1 MFSTILWSLFFL
13 ACPAFT
19 LWLCSKSKFLD
30 SVGAIVLC
38 YGIGILIGNIG
49 VFPDNI
55 FKVHNVFNMLTIPL
69 ALPLVFFSLN
79 LKGWGKQAGL
89 AAKSFGGALLAVVL
103 ASFIAY
109 VIFAPKLGAEANK
122 MAGMLIGCY
131 TGGTPNLASIGS
143 ALKIS
148 QTNYIAVHTADVFV
162 GAILLLLIL
171 TVIPRILKKI
181 LPAFKVP
188 KSMDNTN
195 IIREDN
201 FDPYFKGY
209 NKKQFLPLLGA
220 FGITVLIFAI
230 GGGASLLA
238 EKLFARSMEAELASE
253 LSSVIAILI
262 ITTLGVIASF
272 IKKVRNIKMTFQLG
286 HYFLLIF
293 ALVVSSMADVRK
305 LLDIAP
311 LTILYVAT
319 LLTLSFVLHTIFS
332 KLTKVDRDTHL
343 VAMTALIYSPPFV
356 PVVAAVLKNKQVIM
370 TGMLVGIAGWII
382 GNYAGIGFAY
392 LMRAIFG

>member
-1 MFSTILWSLFFL
+1 
-13 ACPAFT
+13 
-19 LWLCSKSKFLD
+19 
-30 SVGAIVLC
+30 
-38 YGIGILIGNIG
+38 
-49 VFPDNI
+49 
-55 FKVHNVFNMLTIPL
+55 MLTIPL

>member
-1 MFSTILWSLFFL
+1 MLSTILWSLFFL
-13 ACPAFT
+13 GCPALI
-19 LWLCSKSKFLD
+19 LWICSKNKFLD

-38 YGIGILIGNIG
+38 YGIGILIGNVGILPG
-49 VFPDNI
+49 NI
-55 FKVHNVFNMLTIPL
+55 TEVQSIFNMLTIPL
-69 ALPLVFFSLN
+69 ALPLFFFSLN

-89 AAKSFGGALLAVVL
+89 AAKSFGGALLSVVL

-109 VIFAPKLGAEANK
+109 MIFQTKLGGEAYK

-143 ALKIS
+143 ALQIS
-148 QTNYIAVHTADVFV
+148 QTNYIAVHTSDVFV

-171 TVIPRILKKI
+171 TLIPRALKKL
-181 LPAFKVP
+181 LPAFRAPENMDP
-188 KSMDNTN
+188 KQTIDKDS
-195 IIREDN
+195 

-209 NKKQFLPLLGA
+209 KKKDFLPLLGA
-220 FGITVLIFAI
+220 FGIAVLIFAI
-230 GGGASLLA
+230 GGGISLLA
-238 EKLFARSMEAELASE
+238 ENLMAKSMEAKVAGE

-262 ITTLGVIASF
+262 ITTLGILASF
-272 IKKVRNIKMTFQLG
+272 IKKVREIRMTFQLG
-286 HYFLLIF
+286 HYLLLIF
-293 ALVVSSMADVRK
+293 ALVVSSMADITK
-305 LLDIAP
+305 LVDTAP
-311 LTILYVAT
+311 VTILYVAV
-319 LLTLSFVLHTIFS
+319 LLGLSFVIHTLVS

-343 VAMTALIYSPPFV
+343 VAMTALVYSPPFV

-392 LMRAIFG
+392 LMQLIFG